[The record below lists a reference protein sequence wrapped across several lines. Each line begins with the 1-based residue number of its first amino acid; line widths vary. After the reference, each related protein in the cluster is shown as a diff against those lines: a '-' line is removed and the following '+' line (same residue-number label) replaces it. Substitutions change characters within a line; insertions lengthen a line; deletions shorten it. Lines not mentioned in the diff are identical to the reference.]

1 MILCAAQISPC
12 WNDPESGL
20 KKMRQYAAE
29 AVEGD
34 AELIAF
40 PEQILT
46 GWDPHDTSY
55 TTEETGALVDQMRE
69 IAQEVSIGLIG
80 SYREKGEENP
90 LNTCIAIG
98 PDGRT
103 LAKYSKIHLFSPAGE
118 DLHYSAG
125 RTLGSCTVNSCT
137 IGLAI
142 CYDLRFSQLFQAYR
156 NKGVLLMIVPSA
168 WPSSRMKHF
177 NLFTTSRAAEFQT
190 FVASVNTVGIT
201 PVDTY
206 TGGTCIAGPDGTIRA
221 RGSDLE
227 ELIFYDIHEEEALTM
242 RKKFPVHQDYEKVD
256 YTELLAR

>member
-12 WNDPESGL
+12 WNDPVSGL
-20 KKMRQYAAE
+20 KKMRRYAAE

-40 PEQILT
+40 PEQNMT
-46 GWDPHDTSY
+46 GWDPHDTSN
-55 TTEETGALVDQMRE
+55 TTDEAGDLIDEMRE
-69 IAQEVSIGLIG
+69 IAREVSIGIVG
-80 SYREKGEENP
+80 SYREKGENKP
-90 LNTCIAIG
+90 KNTCIAIG

-118 DLHYSAG
+118 DLNYSTGKA
-125 RTLGSCTVNSCT
+125 LGTFTMNSCA

-142 CYDLRFSQLFQAYR
+142 CYDLRFAQLFQVYR
-156 NKGVLLMIVPSA
+156 NMGVHLMIIPSA

-190 FVASVNTVGIT
+190 FVASVNTVGTT

-206 TGGTCIAGPDGTIRA
+206 SGGTCIAGPDGGVRA

-227 ELIFYDIHEEEALTM
+227 ELIFYDIHEEEAETI
-242 RKKFPVHQDYEKVD
+242 RKNFQVHQDYEKTD
-256 YTELLAR
+256 YSRL

>member
-20 KKMRQYAAE
+20 QKMRRYAVE

-34 AELIAF
+34 AELVAF

-46 GWDPHDTSY
+46 GWDPDDATHATEDT
-55 TTEETGALVDQMRE
+55 GNLVEKMRE
-69 IAQEVSIGLIG
+69 IAREVSIGIIG
-80 SYREKGEENP
+80 SYREKGTKKP
-90 LNTCIAIG
+90 QNTCIALG

-118 DLHYSAG
+118 DLLFSPGTA
-125 RTLGSCTVNSCT
+125 LGSFTMNSCT

-142 CYDLRFSQLFQAYR
+142 CYDLRFAQLFQTYR
-156 NKGVLLMIVPSA
+156 NMGVHLMIVPSA

-190 FVASVNTVGIT
+190 FIASVNTVGTT

-206 TGGTCIAGPDGTIRA
+206 SGGTCIAGPDGAIRA

-227 ELIFYDIHEEEALTM
+227 ELIFYDIHEEEAETM
-242 RKKFPVHQDYEKVD
+242 RKNFPVHHDFEKTD
-256 YTELLAR
+256 YTKL